1 MFIKTLDKIEE
12 YKNNKIKIN
21 FTELSP
27 LYFRKLDSEFKL
39 FITYLEKKYGLK

>member
-1 MFIKTLDKIEE
+1 MDHE
-12 YKNNKIKIN
+12 KNNNNIKIK

-39 FITYLEKKYGLK
+39 FITYLEKKYNIK